1 MDRLCYDSKV
11 EFESAMNNDINTPLA
26 LTAFMKFVNKI
37 NQYAANDILTRDT
50 SVVALR
56 LYNYFMDI
64 IGLKLVPV
72 PEHEI
77 KDIER
82 LVNLRSNMRRNGRF
96 EDSDIIRKELA
107 EKYSVEIMDHKD
119 RTIWKRVENKYI
131 N

>member
-1 MDRLCYDSKV
+1 
-11 EFESAMNNDINTPLA
+11 
-26 LTAFMKFVNKI
+26 
-37 NQYAANDILTRDT
+37 
-50 SVVALR
+50 
-56 LYNYFMDI
+56 MDI
-64 IGLKLVPV
+64 FGLKLVPV
-72 PEHEI
+72 PEHER

-82 LVNLRSNMRRNGRF
+82 LVNLRSNMRRDGRF